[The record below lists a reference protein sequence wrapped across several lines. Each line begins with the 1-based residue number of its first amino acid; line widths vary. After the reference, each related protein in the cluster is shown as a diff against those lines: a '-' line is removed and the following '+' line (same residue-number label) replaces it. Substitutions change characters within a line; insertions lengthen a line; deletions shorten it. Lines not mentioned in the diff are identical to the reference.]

1 MQESSSQ
8 SSAGELHSGKFHSF
22 QQLSAILQAYPMI
35 PQSIHVHPRSKIPQ
49 GKSTYDAESCLDAM
63 IKGVEWSSREYLH
76 NFRRLLYPI
85 VDTFLEESQDNLHQ
99 LHHIRVTKHL

>member
-1 MQESSSQ
+1 
-8 SSAGELHSGKFHSF
+8 
-22 QQLSAILQAYPMI
+22 MI